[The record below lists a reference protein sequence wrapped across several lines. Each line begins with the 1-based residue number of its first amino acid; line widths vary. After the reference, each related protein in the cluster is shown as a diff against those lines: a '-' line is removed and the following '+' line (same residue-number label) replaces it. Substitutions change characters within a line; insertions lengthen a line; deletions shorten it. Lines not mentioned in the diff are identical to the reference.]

1 MWHSAKPTRLK
12 STIHTRG
19 RATSRSSVKY
29 DPLFYICTFQSTYF
43 VECALILFMN
53 YGLIIIN
60 HILVN
65 VARVAEAT
73 AGLNGPVAGA
83 RVQSAAG
90 GAAAL

>member
-1 MWHSAKPTRLK
+1 
-12 STIHTRG
+12 
-19 RATSRSSVKY
+19 
-29 DPLFYICTFQSTYF
+29 
-43 VECALILFMN
+43 MN